1 MAFLIFE
8 LTGGSEG
15 SGVLQPTGEHFS
27 LAGYN
32 LIYEAW
38 EKRSQPLDQGWH
50 VSADELIRI
59 DSNGLQTYDT
69 RRMVI
74 DFDPNA
80 RWRIGLIELLDIY
93 AYTWG
98 NGSGEVAWTPLM
110 LRLRD
115 VFYEEYD
122 PEITDQQKNEI
133 MQQLPEPND
142 DSDWLCCMKTGGA
155 VLPPV
160 SCDLCFFGYRIGLG
174 FGQRPHPVEHGTAH
188 PCFGLLVG

>member
-8 LTGGSEG
+8 RTDGNEG
-15 SGVLQPTGEHFS
+15 SGVIQLTGEHFS

-32 LIYEAW
+32 LIYKAW
-38 EKRSQPLDQGWH
+38 KKRGQPLDQGWH

-74 DFDPNA
+74 DFSPNA
-80 RWRIGLIELLDIY
+80 RWSIGLIELLDVY

-98 NGSGEVAWTPLM
+98 YGSGKAAWTPLM

-115 VFYEEYD
+115 VFYEEYYSK
-122 PEITDQQKNEI
+122 ITDQQKNEI

-142 DSDWLCCMKTGGA
+142 DSDWLWCMNRRFF
-155 VLPPV
+155 
-160 SCDLCFFGYRIGLG
+160 LCSL
-174 FGQRPHPVEHGTAH
+174 VE
-188 PCFGLLVG
+188 